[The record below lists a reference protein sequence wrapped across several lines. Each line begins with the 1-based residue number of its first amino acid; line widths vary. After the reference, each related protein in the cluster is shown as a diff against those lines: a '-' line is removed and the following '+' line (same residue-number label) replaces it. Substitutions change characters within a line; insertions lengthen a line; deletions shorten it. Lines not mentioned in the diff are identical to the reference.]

1 MRKLMLVIGLACGLF
16 LLLITSLHAQAVEPL
31 ARHCGD
37 VGPLPLDDPDFCGC
51 TWGPVLFHGQPVS
64 GAVVT
69 LTYRSQ
75 VVTGT
80 TRRTP
85 LEPHPYFDL
94 TAHPLGAQRG
104 DLLTLTVQLGEH
116 RISRRI
122 RAWPDADGEQTLTLA
137 FEERGLWQ
145 PLVTGGY
152 TRALALARD
161 TVWAGGPSGVISINL
176 SSGVSVVHTLPLD
189 EPTVRALDI
198 DTDRHL
204 WAAGDGGVAEFAGG
218 TWQAHAVPLTGTPR
232 ALGVDATGV
241 IWLGGGDAEGS
252 IVAYDGEWDVK
263 GVFSDPVTALT
274 VDEMG
279 QVWAGTW
286 GQGVYR
292 RDLSGSWHQYRTT
305 DGLASDYVLAGT
317 SSERTVWL
325 GTRPYVS
332 GGGTRGGIARFD
344 LTEETW
350 QVFTQAHGL
359 PSIALSQA
367 HVAPDWIYALASGS
381 DGGTVWAGT
390 GQGVS
395 FLIGEHGWA
404 TYTATHNLRPG
415 PVMAVAA
422 GGDTVVAAMSR
433 GLDILDRDSIIGEAP
448 VAQIDLVTPLT
459 LTTGPTLTLRGR
471 GTDGDE
477 GGGHIVAWDWTSD
490 RDGTLCT
497 AATCELPAALF
508 SDGTHTL
515 GFRVQDDEGVWS
527 APVTTEIWMHTEQHV
542 YLPLIVRSKSG
553 R

>member
-51 TWGPVLFHGQPVS
+51 AWGPVLFHGKPVS

-69 LTYRSQ
+69 LTYKSQ

-85 LEPHPYFDL
+85 LEPYPYFDL

-104 DLLTLTVQLGEH
+104 ELLTLTVQLGEH
-116 RISRRI
+116 RINRTI
-122 RAWPDADGEQTLTLA
+122 RAWPDVDGEQNLTLA

-152 TRALALARD
+152 TRALALAED
-161 TVWAGGPSGVISINL
+161 TVWAGEPNGVISMNL
-176 SSGVSVVHTLPLD
+176 SSGVSVAHTLPLD
-189 EPTVRALDI
+189 EPTVRALDV
-198 DTDRHL
+198 DTDGHI
-204 WAAGDGGVAEFAGG
+204 WAAGDSGVAEFTGG
-218 TWQAHAVPLTGTPR
+218 TWHTHVVPLDGTPR
-232 ALGVDATGV
+232 ALLVDATGK
-241 IWLGGGDAEGS
+241 IWVGGGDAEGGV
-252 IVAYDGEWDVK
+252 VAYAGAWDVK
-263 GVFSDPVTALT
+263 GAFSAPVTALT

-292 RDLSGSWHQYRTT
+292 RDLSGSWYQYRTVN
-305 DGLASDYVLAGT
+305 GLASDYVLAAA
-317 SSERTVWL
+317 SSEGTVWF

-332 GGGTRGGIARFD
+332 GEGTRGGVARFD

-359 PSIALSQA
+359 PSIALSQEHA
-367 HVAPDWIYALASGS
+367 APDWIYALTSES

-395 FLIGEHGWA
+395 FLVGEAWWA
-404 TYTATHNLRPG
+404 TYTATHGLRSG
-415 PVMAVAA
+415 PLMAVAA
-422 GGDTVVAAMSR
+422 GDDVVVATVSQ
-433 GLDILDRDSIIGEAP
+433 GLDLLERGRIIGEAP
-448 VAQIDLVTPLT
+448 VAQIEFITPLT
-459 LTTGPTLTLRGR
+459 LTMDMTLTVRGS
-471 GTDGDE
+471 GADGDE
-477 GGGHIVAWDWTSD
+477 RGERIVAWDWDSD
-490 RDGTLCT
+490 HEGTLCT
-497 AATCELPAALF
+497 MVTCELPAALF
-508 SDGTHTL
+508 SGGSHTL
-515 GFRVQDDEGVWS
+515 SFQVQDNEGVWS
-527 APVTTEIWMHTEQHV
+527 APVTRDLWVNTKQHV
-542 YLPLIVRSKSG
+542 YLPLIVRTKS
-553 R
+553 